1 MMARKKSFFS
11 KLSCIYV
18 CRCSAPKTSSFASYR
33 STHKVALPRVKAKLN
48 PAKNQKNNIEKAIN
62 ETVLSKDSFTQ
73 QYSCEHCSS
82 SFAKKSNLKYH
93 LISCSSRDL
102 KIQEKEGEKENC
114 QTSNRHRRKRQKS
127 YPCMHCDFDAKK
139 KKLLDVHTLEAHPE
153 LLSSKTASFDKQA
166 IDEARMEVD
175 GKVYYHCPECGKNL
189 YSPYTFSWHKRIHT
203 GERPFTCHLC
213 GKQFRVNQGLAR
225 HLRETHAGIKKF
237 SCDICARMFTTK
249 RNVEDH
255 RRIHTGERP
264 YVCNIC
270 GKTFKQKA
278 SLFVHNRTHSDL
290 FPFKCS
296 YCNQGFRTKTPLMV
310 HITKHTGEKPYA
322 CDICN
327 RQFRIKFE
335 LKRHRL
341 VHFDDKPWQCSD
353 CDQCFRQKRY
363 LVNHRKVN
371 HVDTGVDRQ

>member
-1 MMARKKSFFS
+1 MSGHPV
-11 KLSCIYV
+11 YV
-18 CRCSAPKTSSFASYR
+18 SRCGPPRTSSFAAYCSIKPR
-33 STHKVALPRVKAKLN
+33 NDLRKSAPTKSQESLQPEENLQDSTL
-48 PAKNQKNNIEKAIN
+48 I
-62 ETVLSKDSFTQ
+62 SKEIQ
-73 QYSCEHCSS
+73 EYSCEHCRSI
-82 SFAKKSNLKYH
+82 FNRKSLLKSH
-93 LISCSSRDL
+93 LHNCSSNSQL
-102 KIQEKEGEKENC
+102 SKIEENQGKENES
-114 QTSNRHRRKRQKS
+114 SNRHRRKRQKS
-127 YPCMHCDFDAKK
+127 YPCMHCDYEAKK
-139 KKLLDVHTLEAHPE
+139 KKILDVHTLEVHPE
-153 LLSSKTASFDKQA
+153 LIRSNNKRSIDKEAVDQA
-166 IDEARMEVD
+166 KMEVN
-175 GKVYYHCPECGKNL
+175 GKIYYHCTECGKNL

-237 SCDICARMFTTK
+237 PCDICGRMFTTK

-270 GKTFKQKA
+270 GKAFKQKA

-327 RQFRIKFE
+327 RHFRIKFE
-335 LKRHRL
+335 LKRHRV
-341 VHFDDKPWQCSD
+341 VHFDEKPWRCSD

-363 LVNHRKVN
+363 LVNHRKAN
-371 HVDTGVDRQ
+371 HGGIVRE

>member
-1 MMARKKSFFS
+1 MSGHPV
-11 KLSCIYV
+11 YV
-18 CRCSAPKTSSFASYR
+18 SRCSAPRTSFATFCSIKPSR
-33 STHKVALPRVKAKLN
+33 PQSPESLKPELQDSTP
-48 PAKNQKNNIEKAIN
+48 IS
-62 ETVLSKDSFTQ
+62 TVSQ
-73 QYSCEHCSS
+73 EYSCENCRST
-82 SFAKKSNLKYH
+82 FKRKSLLKYH
-93 LISCSSRDL
+93 LLNCSSNTQL
-102 KIQEKEGEKENC
+102 KIEESQGKENES
-114 QTSNRHRRKRQKS
+114 SNRRRRKRQKS
-127 YPCMHCDFDAKK
+127 YPCMHCDYETKRKKILDA
-139 KKLLDVHTLEAHPE
+139 HTLEAHPE
-153 LLSSKTASFDKQA
+153 LIPNNKSSIDKEAVDQA
-166 IDEARMEVD
+166 KMEVD
-175 GKVYYHCPECGKNL
+175 GKIYYHCTECGKNL

-213 GKQFRVNQGLAR
+213 GKQFRVNQGLGR
-225 HLRETHAGIKKF
+225 HLRETHARIKKF
-237 SCDICARMFTTK
+237 PCDICGRMFTTK

-270 GKTFKQKA
+270 GKAFKQKA

-296 YCNQGFRTKTPLMV
+296 YCDQGFRTKTPLMV

-327 RQFRIKFE
+327 RHFRIKFE

-341 VHFDDKPWQCSD
+341 VHSDEKPWRCSD

-363 LVNHRKVN
+363 LVNHRKAN
-371 HVDTGVDRQ
+371 HITIAKE